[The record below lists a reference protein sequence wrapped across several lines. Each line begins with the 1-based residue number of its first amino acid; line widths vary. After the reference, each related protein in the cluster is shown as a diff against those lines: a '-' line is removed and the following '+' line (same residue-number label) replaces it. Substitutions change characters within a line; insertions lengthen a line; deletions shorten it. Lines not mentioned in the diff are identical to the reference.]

1 MMEQTYGTQSI
12 HAEIKSIRE
21 AVDAMVQHLKQQHGP
36 MPESGRQVSETTG
49 QPEKIS
55 RQTEEST
62 HLILD
67 MVERVSNDT
76 GDLGRDLKV
85 LRKALPAT
93 YFKNRSK
100 VRDTF
105 ERIESISDKCK
116 NNALAIVD
124 ALQFQEMT
132 SRQIE
137 HTSQL
142 LDEVE
147 SKLNSIKEFFDS
159 NDFEN
164 EKRFDGIVHTRS

>member
-1 MMEQTYGTQSI
+1 MEQTHGSQSI

-21 AVDAMVQHLKQQHGP
+21 AVDVMVQHLTQQRGS
-36 MPESGRQVSETTG
+36 MPGSESRVSEATG

-55 RQTEEST
+55 RQAEEST

-67 MVERVSNDT
+67 MVERVSNDI
-76 GDLGRDLKV
+76 GDIGRDLKV

-105 ERIESISDKCK
+105 ERMQSNADKCK
-116 NNALAIVD
+116 NNALAIMD
-124 ALQFQEMT
+124 ALQFQEIN
-132 SRQIE
+132 SRQIGY
-137 HTSQL
+137 TSQL

-147 SKLNSIKEFFDS
+147 SRLNSIKEFFDS
-159 NDFEN
+159 NDPGG
-164 EKRFDGIVHTRS
+164 EKRSDGIVHTRC